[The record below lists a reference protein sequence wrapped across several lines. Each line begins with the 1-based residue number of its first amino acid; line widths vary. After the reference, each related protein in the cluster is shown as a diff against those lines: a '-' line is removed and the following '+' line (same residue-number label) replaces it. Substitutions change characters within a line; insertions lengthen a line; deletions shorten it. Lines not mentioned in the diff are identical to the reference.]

1 MKKIESTIQKARE
14 KNAQLDQFKDKPKKK
29 ILKII
34 GIVLVVLILGF
45 GAWMASGLIGAF
57 SKIFTEN
64 KGEGSPFLSFLG
76 DVKAEQLKGEGDGRI
91 NILLVGMGGIG
102 HPGGDLTDTIIIASI
117 DPKNKDMA
125 MLSLPRDLLTDIPSN
140 GEARLNSAYHY
151 GEEMK
156 RTGRTLDGK
165 EVNGPELS
173 KITIGEIVDLPI
185 HYYIAMDFEGFI
197 RLVDKLGG

>member
-1 MKKIESTIQKARE
+1 MENVGNTIKKTRE
-14 KNAQLDQFKDKPKKK
+14 KNAKFDQLKNRPRKK

-34 GIVLVVLILGF
+34 GIVLVVIILGF

-91 NILLVGMGGIG
+91 NILLVGMGGTG

-125 MLSLPRDLLTDIPSN
+125 MLSLPRDLLADIPGN
-140 GEARLNSAYHY
+140 GQTRLNAAYHY

-156 RTGRTLDGK
+156 RSGRTLDGK

-197 RLVDKLGG
+197 R